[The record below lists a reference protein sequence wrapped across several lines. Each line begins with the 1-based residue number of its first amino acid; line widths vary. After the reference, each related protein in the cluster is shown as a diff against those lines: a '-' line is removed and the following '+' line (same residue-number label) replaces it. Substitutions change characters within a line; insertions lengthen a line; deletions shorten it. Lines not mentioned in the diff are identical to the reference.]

1 MRKIFGKCLPHP
13 QTLSKWYRCVGG
25 NAGFHDEVFA
35 ALKARAEGSNDGG
48 LLCSF
53 MMDGIA
59 IRTQLD
65 FDSSAD
71 KFVGYVDM
79 GVDVL

>member
-1 MRKIFGKCLPHP
+1 
-13 QTLSKWYRCVGG
+13 
-25 NAGFHDEVFA
+25 
-35 ALKARAEGSNDGG
+35 
-48 LLCSF
+48 